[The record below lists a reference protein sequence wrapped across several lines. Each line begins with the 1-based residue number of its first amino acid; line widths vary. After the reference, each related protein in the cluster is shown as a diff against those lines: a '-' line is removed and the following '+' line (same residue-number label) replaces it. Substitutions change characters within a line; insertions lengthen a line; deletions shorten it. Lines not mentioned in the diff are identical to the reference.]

1 MYPKITVFLR
11 YDACGA
17 GYCILGN
24 LYIYILVLFS
34 KRGAGSLLLIWIRF
48 TLRKSKIPDRM
59 RVRWDRPVT
68 VTAGPL
74 ESTGNRYLCIPVDP
88 RK

>member
-1 MYPKITVFLR
+1 M
-11 YDACGA
+11 
-17 GYCILGN
+17 
-24 LYIYILVLFS
+24 LVLFS
-34 KRGAGSLLLIWIRF
+34 KRGAGSLRLIWIRF

-74 ESTGNRYLCIPVDP
+74 EKSQKIVDTNRSPVTVSP
-88 RK
+88 